1 MMRLAFCLITM
12 LIGLPVSLYALH
24 DDATVREKLN
34 GTGLVGHIHGSFPQ
48 RKLFVLTVRDE
59 EDFSNFRFFT
69 LIFTDASAAANLK
82 RHDQVKVFGTLLP
95 NPSEQRH
102 ILVHKVTVIQA
113 ERHAYNDYQH
123 KTQLPGYLP
132 YEGELQVTVHA
143 VSTEKGVL
151 VVDYGDAI
159 VPVFIPDVTAAEET
173 LATLHRGDIITLP
186 YKLRQHPNRP
196 AHMELNGEIE
206 VLDALV
212 DRHGLQVTWEGY
224 LVMFPRSN
232 QTEFNVFTLAHD
244 DGYGVE
250 RLYTITNFLDP
261 GAFARI
267 TKLLQDEWDKHAA
280 HIQPLRNKLRNKHI
294 RLRITGKI
302 SVIRQNQVNPMIIV
316 EERDDIEVL

>member
-1 MMRLAFCLITM
+1 MRWAFFLWATLLA
-12 LIGLPVSLYALH
+12 GLPSFLYAAH
-24 DDATVREKLN
+24 DDATVQEKL
-34 GTGLVGHIHGSFPQ
+34 GGEGLVGHMHGSFPD

-59 EDFSNFRFFT
+59 QDFSNFRFFT
-69 LIFTDASAAANLK
+69 LVFTDYSAAPNLK
-82 RHDQVKVFGTLLP
+82 RHDKVKVFGTLMP

-102 ILVHKVTVIQA
+102 ILVHNITILEP
-113 ERHAYNDYQH
+113 ERHTYNTYQH
-123 KTQLPGYLP
+123 QTQLPGDLP

-143 VSTEKGVL
+143 VNTEKGVL

-159 VPVFIPDVTAAEET
+159 VPVFITDVAAAEAT
-173 LATLHRGDIITLP
+173 LTTLHRGDIITLP
-186 YKLRQHPNRP
+186 YKLRRYPNRP
-196 AHMELNGEIE
+196 PHVELNGNIE

-232 QTEFNVFTLAHD
+232 QTKFNVFTLAHD

-261 GAFARI
+261 GAQARI
-267 TKLLQDEWDKHAA
+267 TKLLQDVWDKHTA
-280 HIQPLRNKLRNKHI
+280 HIQVSRNKLSNKHI

-316 EERDDIEVL
+316 MERDDIEVL